1 MKQQLMNEFD
11 DNIFEEFEGG
21 EDDEGPRWE
30 GAVERRDYEPGYQD
44 CQAPQGQ
51 Y

>member
-1 MKQQLMNEFD
+1 MNEFD

-30 GAVERRDYEPGYQD
+30 GAVERQKDHEPGYQD